1 MSSLILSRQGY
12 EERENRFLAP
22 CAMKS
27 SLTKGRKY
35 PEQEHPLRSAYQR
48 DRDRIVHSRAFRRL
62 EYKTQVFV
70 NHEGDHYRTR
80 LTHTLEVVMISR
92 TMARTLQL
100 NEDLVEALAL
110 VHDVGHP
117 AFGHSGEQILDKL
130 MKDHGGFEH
139 NHQGL
144 RIVEKLEKK
153 YPDFNGLNLS
163 WELREG
169 ILKHNT
175 TYDKPANHEYD
186 PHLSPLLEVQLV
198 NLGDEIAYNSHDLDD
213 GLYSGLFTRKDLS
226 NVEIWS
232 EAEER
237 VKRKK
242 PNIEDKILGSYI
254 VREII
259 DSQVNDVLRQ
269 TEKNLQE
276 HNINSIEDV
285 RNTKIPL
292 VCFSP
297 DVARKNRDLKKYLH
311 KNLYTHLQVEI
322 MNQKGLRI
330 INELFDLFI
339 SNPRLMD
346 TSLMERTGETSLH
359 RAVCDYLAGMTDR
372 YAFNEYRKL
381 FSLSEKYTF

>member
-1 MSSLILSRQGY
+1 MSRLILSR
-12 EERENRFLAP
+12 EAFEDREDKFLAP
-22 CAMKS
+22 YAMKS
-27 SLTKGRKY
+27 SASKGRKY
-35 PEQEHPLRSAYQR
+35 PEQEHPSRSIYQR

-80 LTHTLEVVMISR
+80 LTHTLEVAMISR
-92 TMARTLQL
+92 SMARTLQL

-130 MKDHGGFEH
+130 MKNHGGFEH
-139 NHQGL
+139 NRQGL
-144 RIVEKLEKK
+144 RIVEQIEKK

-169 ILKHNT
+169 IVKHNT

-186 PHLSPLLEVQLV
+186 PHSAPLLEVQLV
-198 NLGDEIAYNSHDLDD
+198 NIGDEIAYNSHDLDD
-213 GLYSGLFTRKDLS
+213 GLYSGLFTQKDLS
-226 NVEIWS
+226 GVEIWV
-232 EAEER
+232 EAEEK
-237 VKRKK
+237 VKKRK
-242 PNIEDKILGSYI
+242 PNIEEKILGSYI

-259 DSQVNDVLRQ
+259 DSQVNDVLNQ
-269 TEKNLQE
+269 TARNIEE
-276 HNINSIEDV
+276 HNIISVNSV
-285 RNTKIPL
+285 RNTKFPI
-292 VCFSP
+292 VSFSP
-297 DVARKNRDLKKYLH
+297 EIARKNKELKKFLH
-311 KNLYTHLQVEI
+311 KNLYTHMQVEI

-330 INELFDLFI
+330 IKELFELFI

-346 TSLMERTGETSLH
+346 TSLMEKTGETSIH
-359 RAVCDYLAGMTDR
+359 RTVCDYLAGMTDR

-381 FSLSEKYTF
+381 FSLSEKYAF